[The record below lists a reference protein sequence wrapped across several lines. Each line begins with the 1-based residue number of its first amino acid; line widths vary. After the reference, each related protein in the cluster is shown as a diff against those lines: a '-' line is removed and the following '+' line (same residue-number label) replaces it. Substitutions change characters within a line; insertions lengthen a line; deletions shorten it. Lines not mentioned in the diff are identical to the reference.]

1 MFQIVAIF
9 TVKKEAVESFK
20 PLIAPLVEGSR
31 HDAGNLSYEFK
42 QDALNPAV
50 FIVLEKWENDA
61 ALEAHMNQP
70 HFKKFAAES
79 ESMLAS
85 PMAIHKLML

>member
-1 MFQIVAIF
+1 MFQIVAVF
-9 TVKKEAVESFK
+9 TVKKDSVESFK

-42 QDALNPAV
+42 QDALDPAV

-61 ALEAHMNQP
+61 ALESHMDQP
-70 HFKKFAAES
+70 HFKRFAAES
-79 ESMLAS
+79 ESMLAA
-85 PMAIHKLML
+85 PMELHKLLL